1 MWSEN
6 NVKKCPFFQSGKCK
20 FGTSCKNLHTRDS
33 DTLVPDQTSNMT
45 TPPRTTSG
53 FMNPQNSK
61 ICGFFLRG
69 TCTKENCRYF
79 HGYSENLQNIQFEK
93 IHEKNITSLVAISEN
108 KFLSADENTIKIWII
123 TDTEHKTLGDQSF
136 QGEKITRVIY
146 ANEKVIAATVIEQMY
161 EARVGR

>member
-1 MWSEN
+1 MWNEN
-6 NVKKCPFFQSGKCK
+6 KKVCPFFQSGKCK
-20 FGTSCKNLHTRDS
+20 FGTSCKNLHTRDNNS
-33 DTLVPDQTSNMT
+33 QVTDQIPNIT
-45 TPPRTTSG
+45 TPPKTTSSLG
-53 FMNPQNSK
+53 NAQNSK

-69 TCTKENCRYF
+69 TCNKQNCRFF
-79 HGYSENLQNIQFEK
+79 HGYSENLQNVQFEK

-161 EARVGR
+161 EARAGR